1 VDNRYIRA
9 AWQQCDAG
17 DSLCLMNQP
26 NPVGIPFVECC
37 RVEMLNFIYD
47 PCGPLLLSGEVDGEA
62 QQGLL
67 CRALEKSRAEWIG

>member
-9 AWQQCDAG
+9 AWQQCNAG

-47 PCGPLLLSGEVDGEA
+47 PCGPLLLSDEVDG
-62 QQGLL
+62 
-67 CRALEKSRAEWIG
+67 EKSRAEWIG

>member
-9 AWQQCDAG
+9 AWQQCNAG
-17 DSLCLMNQP
+17 DSLCLMNQS

-37 RVEMLNFIYD
+37 RVEMFNFIYD
-47 PCGPLLLSGEVDGEA
+47 PSGPLLLSDGVDGEA